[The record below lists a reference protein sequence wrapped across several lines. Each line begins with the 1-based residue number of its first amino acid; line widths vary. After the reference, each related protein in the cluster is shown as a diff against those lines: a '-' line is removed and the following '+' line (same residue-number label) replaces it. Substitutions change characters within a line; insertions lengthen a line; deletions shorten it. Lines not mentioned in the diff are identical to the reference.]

1 MEAETRYA
9 RSGELHIAYQV
20 FGRGPIDVVI
30 CPGFVS
36 NVEAAWDIPAL
47 RTLYEALSTFA
58 RVIAFDQRD
67 TGLSDPAPAVPTL
80 EERMDDVRAVMDA
93 AGVERVA
100 LFGVS
105 EGGPMTIL
113 FAATYPERVTH
124 LVLYGSSPA
133 FVRSDRFPH
142 GQSLERLKQFLDAER
157 WGTGFTLEWFTP
169 SLAND
174 PDARAQWA
182 RWERTGASPAMAA
195 KLLKSNVFQA
205 DVIDVLPTINAPTLV
220 LHCNGDIAVPVAGGR
235 YLAEHIP
242 GAKYVEIEG
251 GDHLPWG
258 DDARRI
264 LQETQEFLTG
274 TSPAA
279 EPDRILAT
287 IVLTDICGS
296 TEQAARV
303 GDRAWSELLD
313 RYEDMV
319 RRQVARFNGTSIKF
333 TGDGTLATF
342 DGPAR
347 AVRCA
352 SALVEQAR
360 KLELRVRAGVHTGE
374 CEVRGNDIGG
384 IAVHIASRIADLALP
399 EEVLVSSTVKDLVTG
414 SGLQFNDRGMH
425 ALKGVP
431 DEWRLLLFSG
441 TS

>member
-1 MEAETRYA
+1 VEAETRYA
-9 RSGELHIAYQV
+9 RSGDLHIAYQV
-20 FGRGPIDVVI
+20 FGHGPIDLVL

-36 NVEAAWDIPAL
+36 NVEAAWDIPAF
-47 RTLYEALSTFA
+47 RAFYEVLSTFA

-67 TGLSDPAPAVPTL
+67 TGLSDPVPAVPTL

-93 AGVERVA
+93 AGVEQAA
-100 LFGVS
+100 LLGVS

-142 GQSLERLKQFLDAER
+142 ANSLELVRQFLDAER

-169 SLAND
+169 SLANNA
-174 PDARAQWA
+174 DARAQWA
-182 RWERTGASPAMAA
+182 KWERTGASPAMAA

-220 LHCNGDIAVPVAGGR
+220 LHCSGDIAVPVACGR
-235 YLAEHIP
+235 YLAKHIP

-251 GDHLPWG
+251 GDHLPWN

-303 GDRAWSELLD
+303 GDRAWRALLD

-319 RRQVARFNGTSIKF
+319 RRQVMRFNGTPIKF
-333 TGDGTLATF
+333 TGDGALATF

-384 IAVHIASRIADLALP
+384 IAVHIASRIADLASP

-431 DEWRLLLFSG
+431 DEWRLLSFSG
-441 TS
+441 LS